1 MNNRVLLVDD
11 DPNIL
16 EGYKRSLRKKF
27 DVTTALEGHAAL
39 EVISR
44 KDTFATIVSD
54 MAMPSMNG
62 IQFLSRVKEI
72 SPDSVRIMLTGN
84 ADLNIA
90 INAVNDGNIF
100 RFLTKPCPDDLFT
113 KTLEAGI
120 EQYRLI
126 TAERELLEK
135 TLNGSIKVLTETL
148 SLHHPEIFGNA
159 MKLKELIRDL
169 AKFLK
174 ISRSWEMEVA
184 AMLAPIGYVGIPPAL
199 MLKIQKEEGLSLG
212 EEEMLSL
219 TPEIGAHLLG
229 NIPRLESVAKII
241 LYQNKRYDG
250 TGLPKDSVSGH
261 KILFGAR
268 LLKILLDLIQIE
280 SDGIPRSQAVQQ
292 LKSKNGWYDPQILE
306 KVSTYLLKEEKIKA
320 SDSANIISASVDEL
334 RAGQILRSDIET
346 VEGDLLL
353 LAGRRLSWVQI
364 NLIRNHAKLTDLK
377 VPLKVETT
385 ISGEDQHPVPHFLR

>member
-90 INAVNDGNIF
+90 ISAINEGNIF
-100 RFLTKPCPDDLFT
+100 RFLTKPCPEDLFI

-135 TLNGSIKVLTETL
+135 TLNGSINVL
-148 SLHHPEIFGNA
+148 S
-159 MKLKELIRDL
+159 MR
-169 AKFLK
+169 
-174 ISRSWEMEVA
+174 
-184 AMLAPIGYVGIPPAL
+184 
-199 MLKIQKEEGLSLG
+199 
-212 EEEMLSL
+212 
-219 TPEIGAHLLG
+219 
-229 NIPRLESVAKII
+229 
-241 LYQNKRYDG
+241 
-250 TGLPKDSVSGH
+250 
-261 KILFGAR
+261 
-268 LLKILLDLIQIE
+268 
-280 SDGIPRSQAVQQ
+280 
-292 LKSKNGWYDPQILE
+292 
-306 KVSTYLLKEEKIKA
+306 
-320 SDSANIISASVDEL
+320 
-334 RAGQILRSDIET
+334 
-346 VEGDLLL
+346 
-353 LAGRRLSWVQI
+353 
-364 NLIRNHAKLTDLK
+364 
-377 VPLKVETT
+377 
-385 ISGEDQHPVPHFLR
+385 